1 MAVARIEH
9 DVAGR
14 DAERIDDPISDVLLK
29 VIRNTSDFT
38 NRNDVHG
45 NDD

>member
-1 MAVARIEH
+1 MARIEH
-9 DVAGR
+9 DVASR
-14 DAERIDDPISDVLLK
+14 DAERIDDSIPDVLLK
-29 VIRNTSDFT
+29 VIRDTSDFT